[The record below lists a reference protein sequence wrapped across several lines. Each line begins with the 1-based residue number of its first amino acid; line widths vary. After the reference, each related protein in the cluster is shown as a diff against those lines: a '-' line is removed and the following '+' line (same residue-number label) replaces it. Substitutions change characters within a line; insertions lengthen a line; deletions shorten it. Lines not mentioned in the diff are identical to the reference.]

1 MAKMIDKKPTYN
13 GEAKV
18 WERLNEYLPNDIVV
32 YNQREIN
39 GREYDFCLMIENVGM
54 LIIEVKGWKADK
66 ICVNGVDE
74 IEVEGYDKTQTSPKK
89 QARAYRFALLNKISE
104 KYNVSP
110 LVLDMVCY
118 PFISKE
124 EYLEKH
130 LNIISEEAYTI
141 FSEDLDD
148 GDLLNKKINTVFEKN
163 NLIPHSDFTYD
174 LMLRIRR
181 NYEPDLMKKN
191 EYADAITPYSKLFF
205 LPSSV
210 DASKCK
216 EVVDMYAAGV
226 KTVVF
231 VERRESFKSILS
243 YLDYFL
249 KKMNIG
255 YKKNNLFVG
264 SSEKMEK
271 HYEDDIFRIFNF
283 ELYMYSA
290 LSRICETSFEIVEG
304 KVTDD
309 NKIILRKLSE
319 NTEFNLQQYE
329 VEHAT
334 TEKNI
339 LVEAGAGTGKTFS
352 MVSRVAFLCNKELD
366 PVMNIADEIAMVTFT
381 NDAAIN
387 MKKRLKQMFINYF
400 VLTGSEKYLKYVED
414 IDRSQISTIHKFAIG
429 ILRGESLYTGLG
441 TNFRISSNE
450 YKRGKAYDIFLGEFL
465 EEMEEK
471 NSNFVNELPVPIYDL
486 KKKLMSIADKLF
498 AKSINLEQIKPAEMG
513 VTVDNN
519 IPYFNELLTR
529 VVFPAEAT
537 YIESMKNSNDVD
549 LKECL
554 IELGKVLSSG
564 CEIIEDLRLRYMFI
578 DEFQD
583 TDDVQIEI
591 FQKLQALMNAD
602 CKLFVVGDLKQSIY
616 RFRGAKL
623 NAFQK
628 LQYGKD
634 IEWKRF
640 RLNRNYRTDG
650 RLLELFDGLFAKM
663 GSQGV
668 LPYQGEEDRLTS
680 NVFFD
685 ATEENLFV
693 ELSCHGKDAEALLEL
708 LVDTL
713 DEEKKKIDY
722 MEGIILIAGIL
733 MTGSR
738 SVFVLMLV
746 SICFLLLKK
755 KIPLKYFGIGFTGAV
770 AVLIILQLL
779 MNLDITR
786 LLKMTINSSTL
797 NGRIL
802 YWYDGI
808 RQLLKNPFGLG
819 YMGYFFKQPEFQT
832 GNYVIRYVHND
843 FLQMGLDNGII
854 SLIVFVVI
862 VLGGAFSKKIC
873 GRNRLI
879 LIVLALHS
887 FFDFDLQYGFM
898 FCILLMTLDTESKKV
913 CECKKAYGYGVV
925 SVMMAISV
933 YFSLALGFEH
943 FGKSQAALTL
953 YPADTFAL
961 QDELNENGDAAVA
974 EMIIEKNGMIAS
986 AYEIVASDEADNGN
1000 YNASMKH
1007 LDDMLKYAGYDG
1019 YYYNQAVF
1027 YYSKCLDTA
1036 VRSEDIEATRDILN
1050 KITQMPQ
1057 LIAQKEADASTF
1069 AQRINDKPKIELT
1082 DDIQNYIEK
1091 MSEIKFTD

>member
-334 TEKNI
+334 T
-339 LVEAGAGTGKTFS
+339 
-352 MVSRVAFLCNKELD
+352 
-366 PVMNIADEIAMVTFT
+366 
-381 NDAAIN
+381 
-387 MKKRLKQMFINYF
+387 
-400 VLTGSEKYLKYVED
+400 
-414 IDRSQISTIHKFAIG
+414 
-429 ILRGESLYTGLG
+429 
-441 TNFRISSNE
+441 
-450 YKRGKAYDIFLGEFL
+450 
-465 EEMEEK
+465 
-471 NSNFVNELPVPIYDL
+471 
-486 KKKLMSIADKLF
+486 
-498 AKSINLEQIKPAEMG
+498 
-513 VTVDNN
+513 
-519 IPYFNELLTR
+519 
-529 VVFPAEAT
+529 
-537 YIESMKNSNDVD
+537 
-549 LKECL
+549 
-554 IELGKVLSSG
+554 
-564 CEIIEDLRLRYMFI
+564 
-578 DEFQD
+578 
-583 TDDVQIEI
+583 
-591 FQKLQALMNAD
+591 
-602 CKLFVVGDLKQSIY
+602 
-616 RFRGAKL
+616 
-623 NAFQK
+623 
-628 LQYGKD
+628 
-634 IEWKRF
+634 
-640 RLNRNYRTDG
+640 
-650 RLLELFDGLFAKM
+650 
-663 GSQGV
+663 
-668 LPYQGEEDRLTS
+668 
-680 NVFFD
+680 
-685 ATEENLFV
+685 
-693 ELSCHGKDAEALLEL
+693 
-708 LVDTL
+708 
-713 DEEKKKIDY
+713 
-722 MEGIILIAGIL
+722 
-733 MTGSR
+733 
-738 SVFVLMLV
+738 
-746 SICFLLLKK
+746 
-755 KIPLKYFGIGFTGAV
+755 
-770 AVLIILQLL
+770 
-779 MNLDITR
+779 
-786 LLKMTINSSTL
+786 
-797 NGRIL
+797 
-802 YWYDGI
+802 
-808 RQLLKNPFGLG
+808 
-819 YMGYFFKQPEFQT
+819 
-832 GNYVIRYVHND
+832 
-843 FLQMGLDNGII
+843 
-854 SLIVFVVI
+854 
-862 VLGGAFSKKIC
+862 
-873 GRNRLI
+873 
-879 LIVLALHS
+879 
-887 FFDFDLQYGFM
+887 
-898 FCILLMTLDTESKKV
+898 
-913 CECKKAYGYGVV
+913 
-925 SVMMAISV
+925 
-933 YFSLALGFEH
+933 
-943 FGKSQAALTL
+943 
-953 YPADTFAL
+953 
-961 QDELNENGDAAVA
+961 
-974 EMIIEKNGMIAS
+974 
-986 AYEIVASDEADNGN
+986 
-1000 YNASMKH
+1000 
-1007 LDDMLKYAGYDG
+1007 
-1019 YYYNQAVF
+1019 
-1027 YYSKCLDTA
+1027 
-1036 VRSEDIEATRDILN
+1036 
-1050 KITQMPQ
+1050 
-1057 LIAQKEADASTF
+1057 
-1069 AQRINDKPKIELT
+1069 
-1082 DDIQNYIEK
+1082 
-1091 MSEIKFTD
+1091 

>member
-304 KVTDD
+304 KVTD
-309 NKIILRKLSE
+309 
-319 NTEFNLQQYE
+319 
-329 VEHAT
+329 
-334 TEKNI
+334 
-339 LVEAGAGTGKTFS
+339 
-352 MVSRVAFLCNKELD
+352 
-366 PVMNIADEIAMVTFT
+366 
-381 NDAAIN
+381 
-387 MKKRLKQMFINYF
+387 
-400 VLTGSEKYLKYVED
+400 
-414 IDRSQISTIHKFAIG
+414 RSQISTIHKFAIG

-650 RLLELFDGLFAKM
+650 RLLELFDG
-663 GSQGV
+663 
-668 LPYQGEEDRLTS
+668 
-680 NVFFD
+680 
-685 ATEENLFV
+685 ENLK
-693 ELSCHGKDAEALLEL
+693 SMLE
-708 LVDTL
+708 
-713 DEEKKKIDY
+713 
-722 MEGIILIAGIL
+722 
-733 MTGSR
+733 
-738 SVFVLMLV
+738 
-746 SICFLLLKK
+746 
-755 KIPLKYFGIGFTGAV
+755 
-770 AVLIILQLL
+770 
-779 MNLDITR
+779 
-786 LLKMTINSSTL
+786 
-797 NGRIL
+797 
-802 YWYDGI
+802 
-808 RQLLKNPFGLG
+808 
-819 YMGYFFKQPEFQT
+819 
-832 GNYVIRYVHND
+832 RY
-843 FLQMGLDNGII
+843 
-854 SLIVFVVI
+854 
-862 VLGGAFSKKIC
+862 K
-873 GRNRLI
+873 R
-879 LIVLALHS
+879 
-887 FFDFDLQYGFM
+887 
-898 FCILLMTLDTESKKV
+898 
-913 CECKKAYGYGVV
+913 
-925 SVMMAISV
+925 
-933 YFSLALGFEH
+933 
-943 FGKSQAALTL
+943 
-953 YPADTFAL
+953 
-961 QDELNENGDAAVA
+961 
-974 EMIIEKNGMIAS
+974 
-986 AYEIVASDEADNGN
+986 
-1000 YNASMKH
+1000 MKH
-1007 LDDMLKYAGYDG
+1007 I
-1019 YYYNQAVF
+1019 
-1027 YYSKCLDTA
+1027 SKM
-1036 VRSEDIEATRDILN
+1036 
-1050 KITQMPQ
+1050 K
-1057 LIAQKEADASTF
+1057 
-1069 AQRINDKPKIELT
+1069 
-1082 DDIQNYIEK
+1082 
-1091 MSEIKFTD
+1091 

>member
-163 NLIPHSDFTYD
+163 NLIPHSDFTYN

-713 DEEKKKIDY
+713 DEEKKKIETLMAQKSLSKEERTIAVLVRSNWQVESVINAANKKGVNVEVSTGGDLFQIPSTLDLYKLVLAITHSTNPVYLVNFIESNYTDLKLDY
-722 MEGIILIAGIL
+722 AKMRGMSNEQKLDELNRILNEFFELRTGITWFDTLNEVYTQPVLFALKRIFDALKPWEIYSCLAEKKRLYIANYEYLLECIIKFSRIDALTLNQVLEYLSINILTSQQQL
-733 MTGSR
+733 SR
-738 SVFVLMLV
+738 SADVDDEGVHIICTTVHKSKGLEYGTVILPFTSEDISNIKKAKLEANYCDNSLSYTVLFENEIRERN
-746 SICFLLLKK
+746 SNYCENKEIEEQ
-755 KIPLKYFGIGFTGAV
+755 V
-770 AVLIILQLL
+770 AEE
-779 MNLDITR
+779 
-786 LLKMTINSSTL
+786 S
-797 NGRIL
+797 RIL
-802 YWYDGI
+802 Y
-808 RQLLKNPFGLG
+808 
-819 YMGYFFKQPEFQT
+819 
-832 GNYVIRYVHND
+832 V
-843 FLQMGLDNGII
+843 
-854 SLIVFVVI
+854 
-862 VLGGAFSKKIC
+862 
-873 GRNRLI
+873 
-879 LIVLALHS
+879 
-887 FFDFDLQYGFM
+887 
-898 FCILLMTLDTESKKV
+898 
-913 CECKKAYGYGVV
+913 
-925 SVMMAISV
+925 
-933 YFSLALGFEH
+933 
-943 FGKSQAALTL
+943 ALTRAIRNCIWINNL
-953 YPADTFAL
+953 DS
-961 QDELNENGDAAVA
+961 VSS
-974 EMIIEKNGMIAS
+974 ISWAS
-986 AYEIVASDEADNGN
+986 LLEG
-1000 YNASMKH
+1000 
-1007 LDDMLKYAGYDG
+1007 
-1019 YYYNQAVF
+1019 
-1027 YYSKCLDTA
+1027 
-1036 VRSEDIEATRDILN
+1036 
-1050 KITQMPQ
+1050 
-1057 LIAQKEADASTF
+1057 
-1069 AQRINDKPKIELT
+1069 
-1082 DDIQNYIEK
+1082 
-1091 MSEIKFTD
+1091 

>member
-74 IEVEGYDKTQTSPKK
+74 IEVEGYDKIQISPKK

-387 MKKRLKQMFINYF
+387 MKKRLKDNHKDRI
-400 VLTGSEKYLKYVED
+400 TKYVYIPSDVLDEAGIYEFVAKYVNTMSLSDDTISDWVNGHANPEDYPIHDVVEGRNWEYVQIGHNKNINIYPFTKRSIMYFYNNVLQKGHQTPRYIIRDIIEPVVRDAIYNKENFPSLD
-414 IDRSQISTIHKFAIG
+414 IDIVNHNQTLTFRIHNQIDDQELGNRLYKFMSIWGNGKPEQYEEEGVVYISTIRKEIYEDFG
-429 ILRGESLYTGLG
+429 FPILKMDAVTPNQERNLSLDG
-441 TNFRISSNE
+441 T
-450 YKRGKAYDIFLGEFL
+450 
-465 EEMEEK
+465 
-471 NSNFVNELPVPIYDL
+471 
-486 KKKLMSIADKLF
+486 LF
-498 AKSINLEQIKPAEMG
+498 FS
-513 VTVDNN
+513 
-519 IPYFNELLTR
+519 
-529 VVFPAEAT
+529 
-537 YIESMKNSNDVD
+537 
-549 LKECL
+549 
-554 IELGKVLSSG
+554 
-564 CEIIEDLRLRYMFI
+564 
-578 DEFQD
+578 
-583 TDDVQIEI
+583 
-591 FQKLQALMNAD
+591 
-602 CKLFVVGDLKQSIY
+602 
-616 RFRGAKL
+616 
-623 NAFQK
+623 
-628 LQYGKD
+628 
-634 IEWKRF
+634 
-640 RLNRNYRTDG
+640 
-650 RLLELFDGLFAKM
+650 
-663 GSQGV
+663 
-668 LPYQGEEDRLTS
+668 
-680 NVFFD
+680 
-685 ATEENLFV
+685 
-693 ELSCHGKDAEALLEL
+693 
-708 LVDTL
+708 
-713 DEEKKKIDY
+713 
-722 MEGIILIAGIL
+722 
-733 MTGSR
+733 
-738 SVFVLMLV
+738 SVF
-746 SICFLLLKK
+746 
-755 KIPLKYFGIGFTGAV
+755 
-770 AVLIILQLL
+770 
-779 MNLDITR
+779 
-786 LLKMTINSSTL
+786 
-797 NGRIL
+797 
-802 YWYDGI
+802 
-808 RQLLKNPFGLG
+808 
-819 YMGYFFKQPEFQT
+819 
-832 GNYVIRYVHND
+832 
-843 FLQMGLDNGII
+843 
-854 SLIVFVVI
+854 
-862 VLGGAFSKKIC
+862 AFSYSRRIACSRKFSALPFTVC
-873 GRNRLI
+873 PNR
-879 LIVLALHS
+879 
-887 FFDFDLQYGFM
+887 
-898 FCILLMTLDTESKKV
+898 
-913 CECKKAYGYGVV
+913 
-925 SVMMAISV
+925 
-933 YFSLALGFEH
+933 
-943 FGKSQAALTL
+943 
-953 YPADTFAL
+953 
-961 QDELNENGDAAVA
+961 
-974 EMIIEKNGMIAS
+974 
-986 AYEIVASDEADNGN
+986 
-1000 YNASMKH
+1000 
-1007 LDDMLKYAGYDG
+1007 
-1019 YYYNQAVF
+1019 
-1027 YYSKCLDTA
+1027 
-1036 VRSEDIEATRDILN
+1036 R
-1050 KITQMPQ
+1050 
-1057 LIAQKEADASTF
+1057 
-1069 AQRINDKPKIELT
+1069 
-1082 DDIQNYIEK
+1082 
-1091 MSEIKFTD
+1091 

>member
-549 LKECL
+549 LNAYRFQTQDECRIMLCDYTGGEGRNFQCADYIIHIDLPWDASMIEQRIGRLDRLERDMSRPVVYSVVVHAKDTFEEALFTFFKDGLKIFNQSLSGMEIIMKDINDEIISAIKDDFKYGLFDKIPHIVDLANTMKEVIRKEQNFDAAGFIYRPMYAELRRL
-554 IELGKVLSSG
+554 IEYYSQNENELFASTMSNWASLAGFHGSVKKNGEIMYSANSFSPKSAINSQLIPPKWNDYLNTEQNKVLTRVQAAYEKSTAKRSQERAIRGTFSRKLAIENDYLHFFAPGDEIFECIVDNAINSCKGCASAFATLCRFDWTGLIFTWSIAPDSAYMLDAGVSLYAMSPYRNYLLSDQVIVPITINNPDELDDESIIREYTSIINKGFAPKMKIVHLGKRSREAKFLK
-564 CEIIEDLRLRYMFI
+564 
-578 DEFQD
+578 DEFEGRNID
-583 TDDVQIEI
+583 WFIENYGGEDWDELLTSSRKEAYTKAVEVFKRRSNIRGAREEMERSLSARMANKEYYGMDDEGID
-591 FQKLQALMNAD
+591 KLQENQ
-602 CKLFVVGDLKQSIY
+602 KVVLD
-616 RFRGAKL
+616 AM
-623 NAFQK
+623 
-628 LQYGKD
+628 
-634 IEWKRF
+634 KR
-640 RLNRNYRTDG
+640 
-650 RLLELFDGLFAKM
+650 
-663 GSQGV
+663 
-668 LPYQGEEDRLTS
+668 
-680 NVFFD
+680 
-685 ATEENLFV
+685 
-693 ELSCHGKDAEALLEL
+693 
-708 LVDTL
+708 
-713 DEEKKKIDY
+713 
-722 MEGIILIAGIL
+722 
-733 MTGSR
+733 
-738 SVFVLMLV
+738 
-746 SICFLLLKK
+746 
-755 KIPLKYFGIGFTGAV
+755 
-770 AVLIILQLL
+770 
-779 MNLDITR
+779 
-786 LLKMTINSSTL
+786 
-797 NGRIL
+797 
-802 YWYDGI
+802 
-808 RQLLKNPFGLG
+808 
-819 YMGYFFKQPEFQT
+819 
-832 GNYVIRYVHND
+832 
-843 FLQMGLDNGII
+843 
-854 SLIVFVVI
+854 
-862 VLGGAFSKKIC
+862 
-873 GRNRLI
+873 
-879 LIVLALHS
+879 
-887 FFDFDLQYGFM
+887 
-898 FCILLMTLDTESKKV
+898 
-913 CECKKAYGYGVV
+913 
-925 SVMMAISV
+925 
-933 YFSLALGFEH
+933 
-943 FGKSQAALTL
+943 
-953 YPADTFAL
+953 
-961 QDELNENGDAAVA
+961 
-974 EMIIEKNGMIAS
+974 
-986 AYEIVASDEADNGN
+986 
-1000 YNASMKH
+1000 
-1007 LDDMLKYAGYDG
+1007 
-1019 YYYNQAVF
+1019 
-1027 YYSKCLDTA
+1027 
-1036 VRSEDIEATRDILN
+1036 
-1050 KITQMPQ
+1050 
-1057 LIAQKEADASTF
+1057 
-1069 AQRINDKPKIELT
+1069 PKIHLESVAFIMMIGAE
-1082 DDIQNYIEK
+1082 DE
-1091 MSEIKFTD
+1091 